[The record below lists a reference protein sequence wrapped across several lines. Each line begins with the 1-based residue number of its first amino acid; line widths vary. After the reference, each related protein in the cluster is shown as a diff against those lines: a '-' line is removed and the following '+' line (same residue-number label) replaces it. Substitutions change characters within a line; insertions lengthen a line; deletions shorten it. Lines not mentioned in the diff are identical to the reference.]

1 MVIFLHGTDSYRQQE
16 RLSFLREAFIDKYDE
31 KGFNVHTVDGET
43 FSIDDFR
50 KHTKSAGLFAEKRF
64 ITLRN
69 LWKLVK
75 EEQEQLGD
83 ELESI
88 DQDTILCI
96 IGDTPP
102 RKDNKLFKV
111 LLKADTVEEFQEL
124 TAAQLRSFIKKECKG
139 HNAEIDEDAVDHLA
153 SSIGNDLW
161 RLTSEVKRLANYT
174 KHITSAIVTELVDEI
189 IDDNI
194 FNLTDALG
202 QKNTSQAS
210 SLLSQQFEA
219 GANEQY
225 LITMLARHIA
235 TLLKVKKTDGVG
247 LKMHPFVMQK
257 AQKQVA
263 QFSQKQ
269 LLLLYWRLLN
279 IDHSLKT
286 TNKDA
291 RTLLDLFIVEACQ

>member
-124 TAAQLRSFIKKECKG
+124 TADQLRSFIKKECKG